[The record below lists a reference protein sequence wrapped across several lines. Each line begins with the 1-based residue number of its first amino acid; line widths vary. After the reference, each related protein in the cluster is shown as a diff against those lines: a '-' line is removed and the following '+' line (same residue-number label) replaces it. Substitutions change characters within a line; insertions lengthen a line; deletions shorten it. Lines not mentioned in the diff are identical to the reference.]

1 MPEDAAQIKN
11 RIVSILMRRG
21 PSIPVNISK
30 EIGLTILFASAF
42 LSELASEKIVKIS
55 YMRVGSSPVYYL
67 PGQETSLEKF
77 SQFLKSREK
86 DAFLLL
92 REKKFLRDREQ
103 SPAIRV
109 ALREIR
115 DFALP
120 FSVGDE
126 VVWRYYLVPESE
138 FKISEFKFTKPE
150 TLKEERPILIQ
161 PIKEKEPFIEV
172 KEEKSVIMTPITNE
186 ISEEKSAEEKHERP
200 ARKEKVKL
208 KTLSL
213 KKKKPAK
220 KDDKFFASIKEFLSK
235 NSIDLIDIESF
246 GKKEIILKIKD
257 KGENKLLIA
266 YNKSKIT
273 ENEIINAAKKSSD
286 VGMPYIIL
294 GQGGT
299 LKKLDNLIEAIKNL
313 SSIEK
318 LK

>member
-1 MPEDAAQIKN
+1 MGEDAAQIKN

-21 PSIPVNISK
+21 PSIPVSIAK

-42 LSELASEKIVKIS
+42 LSELASEKTVKIS
-55 YMRVGSSPVYYL
+55 HMRVGSSPVYYL

-86 DAFLLL
+86 DAFLML
-92 REKKFLRDREQ
+92 REKRFLKDREQ

-120 FSVGDE
+120 FNAGGE
-126 VVWRYYLVPESE
+126 VIWRYYLVPESE
-138 FKISEFKFTKPE
+138 FRISEIKFTKPE
-150 TLKEERPILIQ
+150 QVKQEEKPILVQ
-161 PIKEKEPFIEV
+161 QIKEPVVEIEPEPE
-172 KEEKSVIMTPITNE
+172 KEKSLVHVI
-186 ISEEKSAEEKHERP
+186 AQEKHEKP
-200 ARKEKVKL
+200 ARKEKVKQ
-208 KTLSL
+208 KVSSIPSAKN
-213 KKKKPAK
+213 KKAPK
-220 KDDKFFASIKEFLSK
+220 KDDKFFANIKEFLSK
-235 NSIDLIDIESF
+235 SSIELLDIENF
-246 GKKEIILKIKD
+246 GKKEIILKVKD
-257 KGENKLLIA
+257 KGEEKLLIA

-273 ENEIINAAKKSSD
+273 ENDIINAAKKSSEK
-286 VGMPYIIL
+286 GMPYIIL

>member
-1 MPEDAAQIKN
+1 MTEDAAQIKN
-11 RIVSILMRRG
+11 RIVSIMMRRG

-30 EIGLTILFASAF
+30 EMGLTILFASAF
-42 LSELASEKIVKIS
+42 LSELASEKTVKIS
-55 YMRVGSSPVYYL
+55 HMRVGSSPVYYL

-92 REKKFLRDREQ
+92 REKKFLKDREQ

-115 DFALP
+115 DFAIP
-120 FSVGDE
+120 FNAGEE

-138 FKISEFKFTKPE
+138 FKFVKLELPKV
-150 TLKEERPILIQ
+150 EEKPILVQ
-161 PIKEKEPFIEV
+161 QIKEPVVELEPEHGKEKPLV
-172 KEEKSVIMTPITNE
+172 HVI
-186 ISEEKSAEEKHERP
+186 AQEKHEKTI
-200 ARKEKVKL
+200 RKEKLEKIKSKAPSMQSV
-208 KTLSL
+208 
-213 KKKKPAK
+213 KKKKPIK
-220 KDDKFFASIKEFLSK
+220 KDDKFFSSIKEFLSR
-235 NSIDLIDIESF
+235 NSIELLDIENF
-246 GKKEIILKIKD
+246 GKREIILKVKD
-257 KGENKLLIA
+257 KGNDKLLIA

-273 ENEIINAAKKSSD
+273 ENDIINAAKKSSEAG
-286 VGMPYIIL
+286 VPYIIL

>member
-1 MPEDAAQIKN
+1 MTEDAAQIKN
-11 RIVSILMRRG
+11 RIVSIMMRRG

-30 EIGLTILFASAF
+30 EMGLTILFASAF
-42 LSELASEKIVKIS
+42 LSELASEKTVKIS
-55 YMRVGSSPVYYL
+55 HMRVGSSPVYYL

-92 REKKFLRDREQ
+92 REKKFLKDREQ

-115 DFALP
+115 DFAIP
-120 FSVGDE
+120 FNAGEE

-138 FKISEFKFTKPE
+138 FKFVKLELPKV
-150 TLKEERPILIQ
+150 EEKPILVQ
-161 PIKEKEPFIEV
+161 QIKEPVVELEPEPGKEKPLV
-172 KEEKSVIMTPITNE
+172 HVI
-186 ISEEKSAEEKHERP
+186 AQEKHEKTI
-200 ARKEKVKL
+200 RKEKLEKIKSKAPSMQSV
-208 KTLSL
+208 
-213 KKKKPAK
+213 KKKKPIK
-220 KDDKFFASIKEFLSK
+220 KDDKFFSSIKEFLSR
-235 NSIDLIDIESF
+235 NSIELLDIENF
-246 GKKEIILKIKD
+246 GKREIILKVKD
-257 KGENKLLIA
+257 KGNDKLLIA

-273 ENEIINAAKKSSD
+273 ENDIINAAKKSSEAG
-286 VGMPYIIL
+286 VPYIIL